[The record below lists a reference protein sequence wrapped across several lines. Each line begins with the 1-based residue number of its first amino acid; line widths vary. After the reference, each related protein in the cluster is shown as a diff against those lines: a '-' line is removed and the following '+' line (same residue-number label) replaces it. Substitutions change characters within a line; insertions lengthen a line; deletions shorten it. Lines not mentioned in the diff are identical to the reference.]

1 MLPMSEVRVPPQ
13 GLQITE
19 YRTTHVIH
27 ESLIKLMLPMSEVRV
42 PPQGLNRIPTLI

>member
-13 GLQITE
+13 N
-19 YRTTHVIH
+19 THTH
-27 ESLIKLMLPMSEVRV
+27 LMLPMPKQNTHTHLMLPMSEVRV